1 MPGASLGD
9 RSTSCLGRHLCQSD
23 NDDDDDDD
31 DDDDNDD
38 EDGNDG
44 DVNDCDNDGVV

>member
-23 NDDDDDDD
+23 NDDDDDDH
-31 DDDDNDD
+31 DDDNDG
-38 EDGNDG
+38 DGDNDG
-44 DVNDCDNDGVV
+44 DVNCVECF

>member
-23 NDDDDDDD
+23 NDEDDNDDDDDDD

-38 EDGNDG
+38 DEL
-44 DVNDCDNDGVV
+44 V